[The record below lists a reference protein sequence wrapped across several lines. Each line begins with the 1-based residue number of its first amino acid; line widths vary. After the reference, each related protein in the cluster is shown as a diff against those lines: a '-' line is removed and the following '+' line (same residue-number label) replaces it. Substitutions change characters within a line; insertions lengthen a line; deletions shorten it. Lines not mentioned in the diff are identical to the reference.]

1 MTSIKD
7 LVIDCAVAYV
17 VIKGIQYYGRI
28 KYAEGRH
35 DEKLG
40 KEFDIKK
47 NVGTIE
53 ITFRKRRKDNEE
65 A

>member
-1 MTSIKD
+1 MTSIRD

-17 VIKGIQYYGRI
+17 VIKSIQYYGRI

-40 KEFDIKK
+40 KKVNNGNRVVEIVINKK
-47 NVGTIE
+47 G
-53 ITFRKRRKDNEE
+53 EE
-65 A
+65 K